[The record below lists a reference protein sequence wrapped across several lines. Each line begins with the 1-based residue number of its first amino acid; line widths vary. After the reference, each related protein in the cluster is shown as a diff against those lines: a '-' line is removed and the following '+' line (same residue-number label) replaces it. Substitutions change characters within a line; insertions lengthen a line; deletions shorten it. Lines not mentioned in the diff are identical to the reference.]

1 MEAAYNELL
10 EIDITTTPPIHINT
24 PKKVKSPAA
33 TKIQKVRKSGF
44 SGSEIVEYL
53 QDTDG
58 LTKLVTPKSKDQETR
73 AKLNRQDLIF
83 TATPPPIKRLLQPD
97 SSEMTKP
104 QKQFKRSIETEK
116 INNEERIPI
125 KENKESSRSNDKIA
139 TDSVTNKFQQ
149 KIKNK
154 NAKELIQK
162 FPTKGYLRNEYL
174 KGHFKDNEPA
184 IIEINKNQNYIILA
198 PSNIHCF
205 NKIMKDW
212 PEYIIKEDQLEVFE
226 KDLRPMLCVNKIP
239 ENIEIETV
247 KNIIINRGLHPEN
260 IRRLVIKNGDPT
272 TVVLF
277 KLKNE
282 GEEQHAKRFGIK
294 TDNKIK
300 YMREY
305 VNKEKLIIRCFK
317 CNKFGHLSNSCKNN
331 NSLCPRCGSNKQKC
345 KGNCPKQ
352 HWNCVNCLGNHS
364 AA

>member
-162 FPTKGYLRNEYL
+162 FPTK
-174 KGHFKDNEPA
+174 
-184 IIEINKNQNYIILA
+184 
-198 PSNIHCF
+198 
-205 NKIMKDW
+205 
-212 PEYIIKEDQLEVFE
+212 
-226 KDLRPMLCVNKIP
+226 
-239 ENIEIETV
+239 
-247 KNIIINRGLHPEN
+247 
-260 IRRLVIKNGDPT
+260 
-272 TVVLF
+272 
-277 KLKNE
+277 
-282 GEEQHAKRFGIK
+282 
-294 TDNKIK
+294 
-300 YMREY
+300 
-305 VNKEKLIIRCFK
+305 
-317 CNKFGHLSNSCKNN
+317 
-331 NSLCPRCGSNKQKC
+331 
-345 KGNCPKQ
+345 
-352 HWNCVNCLGNHS
+352 
-364 AA
+364 